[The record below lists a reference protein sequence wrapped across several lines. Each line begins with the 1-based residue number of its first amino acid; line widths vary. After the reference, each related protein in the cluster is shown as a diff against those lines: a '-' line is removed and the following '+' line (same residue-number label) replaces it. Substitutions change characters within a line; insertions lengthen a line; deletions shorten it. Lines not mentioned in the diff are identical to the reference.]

1 MATLRVFGLS
11 PDVADSLLF
20 PAPPAKCLLDIQLFQ
35 STGYTISIRKR
46 DAVVRQFTA
55 VDPPGN
61 LPASIQPRHLHHEHA
76 VPRPTGAA
84 VYLLHADDVPPGNRP
99 GTRVGTDPVPTL
111 PDLRPLQDVALFR
124 FEFVAVPFSGRPDP
138 AGSHVVTCLALQ
150 GGPYRNMART
160 AAHVD
165 AFCPA
170 LSGAAPSELP
180 RPRITAMR
188 TTCEERHPFRVRTA
202 SVRCQ
207 K

>member
-1 MATLRVFGLS
+1 MSQTAYCFPPHLSSVDSKFSDPNQQVTRSQYESVTPRSISSRQSIHPRTCSLRS
-11 PDVADSLLF
+11 SLAIF
-20 PAPPAKCLLDIQLFQ
+20 IT
-35 STGYTISIRKR
+35 STRYHGRL
-46 DAVVRQFTA
+46 VRRSTSCTQMTF
-55 VDPPGN
+55 
-61 LPASIQPRHLHHEHA
+61 
-76 VPRPTGAA
+76 
-84 VYLLHADDVPPGNRP
+84 PPGNRP
-99 GTRVGTDPVPTL
+99 GTRVGTDPVPPL

-150 GGPYRNMART
+150 VGPYRNMART

-170 LSGAAPSELP
+170 LSGAAPSDLP
-180 RPRITAMR
+180 RPRITAR
-188 TTCEERHPFRVRTA
+188 LTTCEEQHPFRVRTA